1 VDGDTCK
8 LGGTEM
14 AVDRHPLTVLLVA
27 WQQGDEE
34 ALARLTE
41 VVYGELRRLA
51 AHRLA
56 GERSHHTLQPTEL
69 VNETLLRLLGAE
81 VPWSD
86 RVHFFAVAARTMRR
100 VLVDHAR
107 ARQRRKRDAGAI
119 RVTLTELHAPT
130 PTPPLDVID
139 LDRALDALSALDAE
153 QGRMLELHFFGG
165 MTLEE
170 IAAATS
176 RPRSTVHRLVRS
188 GQAWLHREL
197 AGAGPER
204 APEAVS

>member
-1 VDGDTCK
+1 
-8 LGGTEM
+8 M
-14 AVDRHPLTVLLVA
+14 AVEQHPLTVLLVA

-41 VVYGELRRLA
+41 VVYGELCRLA

-56 GERSHHTLQPTEL
+56 AERSHHTLQPTEL
-69 VNETLLRLLGAE
+69 VNETFLRLLGAD
-81 VPWSD
+81 VPWND

-100 VLVDHAR
+100 VLVDHGR
-107 ARQRRKRDAGAI
+107 ARRRRKRDAGAV
-119 RVTLTELHAPT
+119 RVTLADLHAPT
-130 PTPPLDVID
+130 PPPSLDVID
-139 LDRALDALSALDAE
+139 LDRALDALTVLDAE

-197 AGAGPER
+197 ATTAEPAR
-204 APEAVS
+204 

>member
-1 VDGDTCK
+1 MKV
-8 LGGTEM
+8 E
-14 AVDRHPLTVLLVA
+14 RRPLTTLLVA

-34 ALARLTE
+34 ALAQLTE

-56 GERSHHTLQPTEL
+56 GERSGHTLQPTEL
-69 VNETLLRLLGAE
+69 VNETFLRLLGAD

-107 ARQRRKRDAGAI
+107 SRGRRKRDARAV

-130 PTPPLDVID
+130 PAPSLDVID
-139 LDRALDALSALDAE
+139 LDRALDALAALDAE
-153 QGRMLELHFFGG
+153 QGRVLELYFFGG

-197 AGAGPER
+197 VATVSAG